1 MTFLGQVTKN
11 HCSRP
16 RAEMGVAPLNTGYG
30 YILCTPVILVQ
41 KHPKYHPQLSET
53 LGKEMHTQFW
63 PATLVKGLIQLNPS

>member
-1 MTFLGQVTKN
+1 
-11 HCSRP
+11 
-16 RAEMGVAPLNTGYG
+16 MGVAPLNTGYG

-63 PATLVKGLIQLNPS
+63 PATRVPVLRAIKIALWGKYVKIKVC